1 MLRFVNSKTI
11 FHCLA
16 IFSTELCSCKTN
28 NYMLMRKK
36 VYLLLSAVCLVS
48 ALFAFNAY
56 AGIEDAGDITLPE
69 GDLDSV
75 NRCRC
80 KNDRCYGGNAIS
92 LRAAC
97 AKSNEPL
104 NCADYDGNCP

>member
-36 VYLLLSAVCLVS
+36 SLFITKCSVPCLC
-48 ALFAFNAY
+48 L
-56 AGIEDAGDITLPE
+56 ICL
-69 GDLDSV
+69 
-75 NRCRC
+75 
-80 KNDRCYGGNAIS
+80 
-92 LRAAC
+92 
-97 AKSNEPL
+97 
-104 NCADYDGNCP
+104 